1 MSKKNRIRL
10 GILTPI
16 VGLVFG
22 LGLNSTN
29 GLAADEISEDATEIL
44 RSMSDYMG
52 SLESFSYTFDADTE
66 VLLTNGQKLQIS
78 SSGEL
83 KVRRPDGFQFA
94 RNGGERS
101 AVIYFDGTTLTFY
114 AEIMNVYYQ
123 FESPG
128 TIDDAINNLR
138 DELGI
143 DAAGADLIYADL
155 YDGIMEDVTSAD
167 YWGLAVVD
175 GIEAHH
181 LAFREGEVD
190 WQIWVQ
196 TGETPLPLKYIITTK
211 WMTSAPQH
219 SYRLHDWNLNPD
231 FDSELFQFTP
241 PEGSM
246 KVENI
251 STDHLGEISLGEP
264 Q

>member
-1 MSKKNRIRL
+1 MKL
-10 GILTPI
+10 WILTPI
-16 VGLVFG
+16 LGLVLG
-22 LGLNSTN
+22 LGLNPTN
-29 GLAADEISEDATEIL
+29 GLAQNEISEDATDIL

-52 SLESFSYTFDADTE
+52 SLESFSYNFDADTE

-83 KVRRPDGFQFA
+83 KVQRPDGIRFA
-94 RNGGERS
+94 RKGGERS
-101 AVIYFDGTTLTFY
+101 GVIYFDGTALTFY
-114 AEIMNVYYQ
+114 GEIMNVYFQ
-123 FESPG
+123 LESPG

-138 DELGI
+138 DELGV

-155 YDGIMEDVTSAD
+155 YEGIMEDVSSAD

-196 TGETPLPLKYIITTK
+196 TGETPVPLKYIITTK
-211 WMTSAPQH
+211 WMTGAPQH
-219 SYRLHDWNLNPD
+219 SYRLRDWNLNPD
-231 FDSELFQFTP
+231 FASDLFQFTP
-241 PEGSM
+241 PEGST
-246 KVENI
+246 KVESI

>member
-22 LGLNSTN
+22 LGLSSTN

-52 SLESFSYTFDADTE
+52 SLESFSFTFDFDIEA
-66 VLLTNGQKLQIS
+66 LLANGQKEQVS

-83 KVRRPDGFQFA
+83 KVRRPDGFRFA
-94 RNGGERS
+94 REGVEKN
-101 AVIYFDGTTLTFY
+101 AVIYFDGTAITFY
-114 AEIMNVYYQ
+114 AKKMNVYFQ
-123 FESPG
+123 VERPG

-138 DELGI
+138 DYGI
-143 DAAGADLIYADL
+143 EAAGADLILADP
-155 YDGIMEDVTSAD
+155 YNGMMEGVLRAD

-181 LAFREGEVD
+181 LGFRKEEVD

-196 TGETPLPLKYIITTK
+196 TGEIPVPLKYIITTK
-211 WMTSAPQH
+211 WMTGAPQT
-219 SYRLHDWNLNPD
+219 SIRLRNWNLNPD
-231 FDSELFQFTP
+231 FDSELFHFTP
-241 PEGSM
+241 PEGSTQAVTFALDEM
-246 KVENI
+246 
-251 STDHLGEISLGEP
+251 GEISLGEG